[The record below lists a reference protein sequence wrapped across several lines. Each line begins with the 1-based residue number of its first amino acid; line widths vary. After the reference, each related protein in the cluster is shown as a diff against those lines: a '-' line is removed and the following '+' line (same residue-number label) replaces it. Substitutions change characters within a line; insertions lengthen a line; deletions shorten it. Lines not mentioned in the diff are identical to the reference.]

1 MLRSRRGNF
10 HAAHVIRL
18 CLPSQDSLDFLK
30 LTAHFL
36 NHFFRGAA
44 DGIHGQPAEHEGH
57 HGPHEETHE
66 NLRVHQGYL
75 EIAHEIRQGSS
86 GDFGNLHAYGV
97 INFVNG
103 IARGLTP
110 VKDGNLQFF
119 NIGGQKSQCRQ
130 SGGTDGEA
138 LARGGCR
145 VAQGI
150 QGIRAAAHFRIQF
163 AHLRIT
169 PGVVGNGAV
178 SVRRQCQAQ
187 RGKHADGGN
196 ADAIQP
202 LAHFSPGEMPV
213 PGSHAISQHSA
224 HDDSNYR
231 NAGGNHADADTGNN
245 DGGRPRLRAVGD
257 FTAGI
262 GIMGGV
268 MLRALADDDA
278 HRQTGDDSPPDAG
291 PVIQAD
297 ELEQESGSNGYQE
310 GTQVDAAVQ
319 GCHQL
324 RLGSA
329 ALHAHRVHAQQ
340 RKNSAEGGDQHGR
353 KDGLDRHFRNG
364 HVSSRAQS
372 GGSQNG
378 TAVRF
383 VKVRTH
389 AGHVP
394 NIIAHVIRNG
404 GGVAGI
410 VLRNAGLHLPHQVGS
425 HIRRLGENAA
435 AHTGKQRL

>member
-1 MLRSRRGNF
+1 
-10 HAAHVIRL
+10 
-18 CLPSQDSLDFLK
+18 
-30 LTAHFL
+30 
-36 NHFFRGAA
+36 
-44 DGIHGQPAEHEGH
+44 
-57 HGPHEETHE
+57 
-66 NLRVHQGYL
+66 
-75 EIAHEIRQGSS
+75 
-86 GDFGNLHAYGV
+86 
-97 INFVNG
+97 
-103 IARGLTP
+103 
-110 VKDGNLQFF
+110 
-119 NIGGQKSQCRQ
+119 
-130 SGGTDGEA
+130 
-138 LARGGCR
+138 
-145 VAQGI
+145 
-150 QGIRAAAHFRIQF
+150 
-163 AHLRIT
+163 
-169 PGVVGNGAV
+169 
-178 SVRRQCQAQ
+178 
-187 RGKHADGGN
+187 
-196 ADAIQP
+196 
-202 LAHFSPGEMPV
+202 
-213 PGSHAISQHSA
+213 
-224 HDDSNYR
+224 
-231 NAGGNHADADTGNN
+231 
-245 DGGRPRLRAVGD
+245 
-257 FTAGI
+257 
-262 GIMGGV
+262 

-278 HRQTGDDSPPDAG
+278 HRQAGDDGPPDAG

-297 ELEQESGSNGYQE
+297 ELEQECGSNGNQE

-340 RKNSAEGGDQHGR
+340 GKNGAEGGDQHGR

-394 NIIAHVIRNG
+394 NVIAHVIRNG